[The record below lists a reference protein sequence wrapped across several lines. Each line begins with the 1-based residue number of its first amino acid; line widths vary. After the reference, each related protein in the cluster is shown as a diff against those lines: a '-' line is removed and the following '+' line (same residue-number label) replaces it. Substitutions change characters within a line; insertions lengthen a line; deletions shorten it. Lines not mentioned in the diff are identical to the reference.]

1 VNSRGPAGWGRI
13 LSIVLLSVSCLAFG
27 VALAAPIFSIEPGAG
42 ELTPWLR
49 ALKPEAMAQ
58 ISQSLWGGIEILW
71 KEGDLALAFLL
82 GLFCLVLPFFKFV
95 VMWSGVLR
103 AGMESSRWGKAVA
116 ATAKYSM
123 VEILILAILA
133 LVVKGLPGGSSMNFE
148 PAAWF
153 FAASILLSLLAVEI
167 SRTRTSRGSG
177 EKIARWSGA

>member
-1 VNSRGPAGWGRI
+1 MNTRGALGPGRI

-27 VALAAPIFSIEPGAG
+27 VALAAPIFSIVPGAG

-71 KEGDLALAFLL
+71 KEGDLALAVLL
-82 GLFCLVLPFFKFV
+82 GLFCLVLPFFKFMI
-95 VMWSGVLR
+95 MWSGILR
-103 AGMESSRWGKAVA
+103 AGMESSRWGKVITAS
-116 ATAKYSM
+116 AKYSM

-133 LVVKGLPGGSSMNFE
+133 LVVKGLPGGSSMKFE

-153 FAASILLSLLAVEI
+153 FVASILLSLLAVEI
-167 SRTRTSRGSG
+167 SRTRVTPRTGK
-177 EKIARWSGA
+177 ELT